1 MSNFDNKTTRS
12 VADIV
17 ANIMSEKLH
26 PNQQKLDVVDDEK
39 IDGKDFA
46 KLRAMKKEE
55 TEQLKEYESKNGSYT
70 HKGTYGYA
78 GKGAEH
84 GDTDYAKENELAK
97 AADKPKKPARG
108 KYGAR
113 QNFKRSTR
121 VNEGFSSMFD
131 ALQEKGLKGL
141 AEAMS
146 HAGKTTMKHVEKS
159 DAPQQVK
166 DAIKKAAPDIKSYKD
181 RADALTAAGIKREE
195 VEDLNESDIENGYKI
210 RMKHIDK
217 GRIHSPSGEHVA
229 TVTREHGE
237 GWRYHSGNKNW
248 DGLETSKHYKTGVEK
263 TKAAAAKKAVQAHM
277 NEEVEDLNES
287 DIGNGYKIK
296 MKHTDKGRI
305 HSPSGEH
312 VADVTKHESGWQYHS
327 GGKNWDGSETSK
339 HYKTGVE
346 KTKMAAAKKA
356 SQIHMNEE
364 VDNDTYA
371 KEVADQKAK
380 FDGKKKGADV
390 AKPSVQA
397 VQQEETHTTVEVIDL
412 NDVNGVQ
419 MSTIELDEREMTDA
433 EMAKREKNVKS
444 MKKNLQG
451 FKERYGKDA
460 KSVMYATATKQAM
473 KEETESEHYKAGH
486 EYASDHAQDSGFK
499 VTARARKKEMLAD
512 NPHKKGTTEHADWHK
527 GALDGHQTALDN
539 M

>member
-46 KLRAMKKEE
+46 KLRSMKKEE
-55 TEQLKEYESKNGSYT
+55 AEQLKEYESKGGSYT

-121 VNEGFSSMFD
+121 VNEGFSSMID

-146 HAGKTTMKHVEKS
+146 HQAKVTMKHVDAS
-159 DAPQQVK
+159 DASDK
-166 DAIKKAAPDIKSYKD
+166 EKAAIKQASKDIKPGVSGYQD
-181 RADALTAAGIKREE
+181 RAAALTAAGIK
-195 VEDLNESDIENGYKI
+195 K
-210 RMKHIDK
+210 
-217 GRIHSPSGEHVA
+217 
-229 TVTREHGE
+229 
-237 GWRYHSGNKNW
+237 
-248 DGLETSKHYKTGVEK
+248 
-263 TKAAAAKKAVQAHM
+263 
-277 NEEVEDLNES
+277 
-287 DIGNGYKIK
+287 
-296 MKHTDKGRI
+296 
-305 HSPSGEH
+305 
-312 VADVTKHESGWQYHS
+312 
-327 GGKNWDGSETSK
+327 
-339 HYKTGVE
+339 
-346 KTKMAAAKKA
+346 
-356 SQIHMNEE
+356 EE
-364 VDNDTYA
+364 VDNDTFT

-390 AKPSVQA
+390 AKASVQA
-397 VQQEETHTTVEVIDL
+397 VQQEQTHTTIEVVDL
-412 NDVNGVQ
+412 NGVNGVQ
-419 MSTIELDEREMTDA
+419 MSNIELDERELTAA
-433 EMAKREKNVKS
+433 ETAKKEDTVKS

-451 FKERYGKDA
+451 FKDRYGDKA
-460 KSVMYATATKQAM
+460 KSVMYATATKQA
-473 KEETESEHYKAGH
+473 
-486 EYASDHAQDSGFK
+486 
-499 VTARARKKEMLAD
+499 
-512 NPHKKGTTEHADWHK
+512 KGE
-527 GALDGHQTALDN
+527 
-539 M
+539 

>member
-26 PNQQKLDVVDDEK
+26 SNQQKLDVHEPEKDELTSDDFK
-39 IDGKDFA
+39 
-46 KLRAMKKEE
+46 KLRAGKKADVKKEE
-55 TEQLKEYESKNGSYT
+55 TEQLKEYESKGGSYT

-121 VNEGFSSMFD
+121 VNEGFSSMID

-146 HAGKTTMKHVEKS
+146 HQAKTTMKHIPNPSPALK
-159 DAPQQVK
+159 Q
-166 DAIKKAAPDIKSYKD
+166 AAKDIKPGVAGYKD
-181 RADALTAAGIKREE
+181 RVDMLKAG
-195 VEDLNESDIENGYKI
+195 
-210 RMKHIDK
+210 
-217 GRIHSPSGEHVA
+217 
-229 TVTREHGE
+229 
-237 GWRYHSGNKNW
+237 
-248 DGLETSKHYKTGVEK
+248 GVK
-263 TKAAAAKKAVQAHM
+263 
-277 NEEVEDLNES
+277 
-287 DIGNGYKIK
+287 
-296 MKHTDKGRI
+296 
-305 HSPSGEH
+305 
-312 VADVTKHESGWQYHS
+312 
-327 GGKNWDGSETSK
+327 
-339 HYKTGVE
+339 
-346 KTKMAAAKKA
+346 
-356 SQIHMNEE
+356 EE

-371 KEVADQKAK
+371 KEVADQKDK

-390 AKPSVQA
+390 AKASVQA

-412 NDVNGVQ
+412 NDVNGVK
-419 MSTIELDEREMTDA
+419 MSTIELDERELTAA
-433 EMAKREKNVKS
+433 ETEKKEETVKS

-460 KSVMYATATKQAM
+460 KSVMYATATKQA
-473 KEETESEHYKAGH
+473 
-486 EYASDHAQDSGFK
+486 
-499 VTARARKKEMLAD
+499 
-512 NPHKKGTTEHADWHK
+512 KGE
-527 GALDGHQTALDN
+527 
-539 M
+539 

>member
-26 PNQQKLDVVDDEK
+26 PNQQKLDVHEPEKDELTSDDFK
-39 IDGKDFA
+39 
-46 KLRAMKKEE
+46 KLRAGKKADVKKEE
-55 TEQLKEYESKNGSYT
+55 TEQLKEYESKGGSYT

-121 VNEGFSSMFD
+121 VNEGFSSMIG

-146 HAGKTTMKHVEKS
+146 HQAKTTMKHIPNPSPALK
-159 DAPQQVK
+159 Q
-166 DAIKKAAPDIKSYKD
+166 AAKDIKPGVAGYKD
-181 RADALTAAGIKREE
+181 RVDMLKAGGVKEDVEQIDEVSLKTATSAYVKRMGKDDDKSPVKAVKTMDHIAKKHGVVGVARAAKAADKEYGLNDPVHNKRKDFVKGVMAGVKEE

-263 TKAAAAKKAVQAHM
+263 TKVAAAKKAVQAHM
-277 NEEVEDLNES
+277 NEEV
-287 DIGNGYKIK
+287 
-296 MKHTDKGRI
+296 
-305 HSPSGEH
+305 
-312 VADVTKHESGWQYHS
+312 
-327 GGKNWDGSETSK
+327 
-339 HYKTGVE
+339 
-346 KTKMAAAKKA
+346 
-356 SQIHMNEE
+356 
-364 VDNDTYA
+364 DNDTYA
-371 KEVADQKAK
+371 KEMADQKAK

-390 AKPSVQA
+390 AKASVQA

-412 NDVNGVQ
+412 NDVNGVK
-419 MSTIELDEREMTDA
+419 MSTIELDERELTAA
-433 EMAKREKNVKS
+433 ETEKKEETVKS

-460 KSVMYATATKQAM
+460 KSVMYATATKQA
-473 KEETESEHYKAGH
+473 
-486 EYASDHAQDSGFK
+486 
-499 VTARARKKEMLAD
+499 
-512 NPHKKGTTEHADWHK
+512 KGE
-527 GALDGHQTALDN
+527 
-539 M
+539 

>member
-26 PNQQKLDVVDDEK
+26 SNQQKLDVHEPEKDELTSDDFK
-39 IDGKDFA
+39 
-46 KLRAMKKEE
+46 KLRAGKKADVKKEE
-55 TEQLKEYESKNGSYT
+55 TEQLKEYESKGGSYT

-84 GDTDYAKENELAK
+84 GETDHAKENELAK

-146 HAGKTTMKHVEKS
+146 HQAKTTMKHIPNPSPALK
-159 DAPQQVK
+159 Q
-166 DAIKKAAPDIKSYKD
+166 AAKDIKPGVAGYKD
-181 RADALTAAGIKREE
+181 RVDMLKAGGVKEE

-277 NEEVEDLNES
+277 NEEV
-287 DIGNGYKIK
+287 
-296 MKHTDKGRI
+296 
-305 HSPSGEH
+305 
-312 VADVTKHESGWQYHS
+312 
-327 GGKNWDGSETSK
+327 
-339 HYKTGVE
+339 
-346 KTKMAAAKKA
+346 
-356 SQIHMNEE
+356 
-364 VDNDTYA
+364 DNDTYA
-371 KEVADQKAK
+371 KEVADQKDK

-390 AKPSVQA
+390 AKASVQA

-527 GALDGHQTALDN
+527 GALDGHQIALDN

>member
-26 PNQQKLDVVDDEK
+26 PNQQKIDVVDDEK
-39 IDGKDFA
+39 IDAKDFA

-141 AEAMS
+141 VEAMS
-146 HAGKTTMKHVEKS
+146 HQAKTTMKHIPNPSPALK
-159 DAPQQVK
+159 Q
-166 DAIKKAAPDIKSYKD
+166 AAKDIKPGIAGYKD
-181 RADALTAAGIKREE
+181 RIDMLKAG
-195 VEDLNESDIENGYKI
+195 
-210 RMKHIDK
+210 
-217 GRIHSPSGEHVA
+217 
-229 TVTREHGE
+229 
-237 GWRYHSGNKNW
+237 
-248 DGLETSKHYKTGVEK
+248 GVK
-263 TKAAAAKKAVQAHM
+263 
-277 NEEVEDLNES
+277 
-287 DIGNGYKIK
+287 
-296 MKHTDKGRI
+296 
-305 HSPSGEH
+305 
-312 VADVTKHESGWQYHS
+312 
-327 GGKNWDGSETSK
+327 
-339 HYKTGVE
+339 
-346 KTKMAAAKKA
+346 
-356 SQIHMNEE
+356 EE
-364 VDNDTYA
+364 VDNETFT
-371 KEVADQKAK
+371 KEVEDQKAK

-397 VQQEETHTTVEVIDL
+397 VQQEETHTTVEVVDL

-419 MSTIELDEREMTDA
+419 MSTIELDERELTDA

-451 FKERYGKDA
+451 FKDRYGDKA
-460 KSVMYATATKQAM
+460 KSVMYATATKQA
-473 KEETESEHYKAGH
+473 K
-486 EYASDHAQDSGFK
+486 QD
-499 VTARARKKEMLAD
+499 
-512 NPHKKGTTEHADWHK
+512 
-527 GALDGHQTALDN
+527 
-539 M
+539 

>member
-55 TEQLKEYESKNGSYT
+55 TEQLKEYESKGGSYT

-97 AADKPKKPARG
+97 AADKPKKPNRG

-146 HAGKTTMKHVEKS
+146 HAGKVTMKHVEKS

-166 DAIKKAAPDIKSYKD
+166 DAIKKVAPDIKTYKD

-195 VEDLNESDIENGYKI
+195 VEQLN
-210 RMKHIDK
+210 
-217 GRIHSPSGEHVA
+217 
-229 TVTREHGE
+229 
-237 GWRYHSGNKNW
+237 
-248 DGLETSKHYKTGVEK
+248 
-263 TKAAAAKKAVQAHM
+263 Q
-277 NEEVEDLNES
+277 
-287 DIGNGYKIK
+287 
-296 MKHTDKGRI
+296 
-305 HSPSGEH
+305 
-312 VADVTKHESGWQYHS
+312 
-327 GGKNWDGSETSK
+327 
-339 HYKTGVE
+339 
-346 KTKMAAAKKA
+346 
-356 SQIHMNEE
+356 EE
-364 VDNDTYA
+364 VDNDTFT
-371 KEVADQKAK
+371 KEVKDQQAK
-380 FDGKKKGADV
+380 SEGKKKGADV
-390 AKPSVQA
+390 AKASVQA
-397 VQQEETHTTVEVIDL
+397 VQQEETHTTVEVLDF
-412 NDVNGVQ
+412 NGVNGIQ
-419 MSTIELDEREMTDA
+419 MSTIELDERELTAA
-433 EMAKREKNVKS
+433 ETAKKEDTVKS

-451 FKERYGKDA
+451 FKDRYGDKA
-460 KSVMYATATKQAM
+460 KSVMYATATKQA
-473 KEETESEHYKAGH
+473 
-486 EYASDHAQDSGFK
+486 
-499 VTARARKKEMLAD
+499 
-512 NPHKKGTTEHADWHK
+512 KGE
-527 GALDGHQTALDN
+527 
-539 M
+539 

>member
-26 PNQQKLDVVDDEK
+26 PNQQKLDVHEPKKDELTSDDFK
-39 IDGKDFA
+39 
-46 KLRAMKKEE
+46 KLRAGKKADVKKEE
-55 TEQLKEYESKNGSYT
+55 TEQLKEYESKGGSYT

-146 HAGKTTMKHVEKS
+146 HAGKVTMKHVEKS

-166 DAIKKAAPDIKSYKD
+166 DAIKKVAPDIKSYKD

-195 VEDLNESDIENGYKI
+195 VEQLN
-210 RMKHIDK
+210 
-217 GRIHSPSGEHVA
+217 
-229 TVTREHGE
+229 
-237 GWRYHSGNKNW
+237 
-248 DGLETSKHYKTGVEK
+248 
-263 TKAAAAKKAVQAHM
+263 Q
-277 NEEVEDLNES
+277 
-287 DIGNGYKIK
+287 
-296 MKHTDKGRI
+296 
-305 HSPSGEH
+305 
-312 VADVTKHESGWQYHS
+312 
-327 GGKNWDGSETSK
+327 
-339 HYKTGVE
+339 
-346 KTKMAAAKKA
+346 
-356 SQIHMNEE
+356 EE
-364 VDNDTYA
+364 VDNDTFT

-390 AKPSVQA
+390 AKASVQA
-397 VQQEETHTTVEVIDL
+397 VQQEQTHTTIEVVDL
-412 NDVNGVQ
+412 NGVNGVQ
-419 MSTIELDEREMTDA
+419 MSNIELDERELTAA
-433 EMAKREKNVKS
+433 ETAKKEDTVKS

-451 FKERYGKDA
+451 FKDRYGDKA
-460 KSVMYATATKQAM
+460 KSVMYATATKQA
-473 KEETESEHYKAGH
+473 
-486 EYASDHAQDSGFK
+486 
-499 VTARARKKEMLAD
+499 
-512 NPHKKGTTEHADWHK
+512 KGE
-527 GALDGHQTALDN
+527 
-539 M
+539 